1 MLGSSL
7 VRGSQESKNAHLVE
21 EPRKAKV
28 YWLFSRE
35 TKNQFFPRSWLP
47 LSGELAPQATNA
59 RNRIA
64 WSTNKPLS
72 DEGGGKT
79 KRERDKSL
87 KDAVKPLSLS
97 LANARQLPH
106 QREPREAEYVLIK
119 EEIIT
124 DNKLS
129 LMGTICDRLEHK
141 QFFLRSWLPLSGE
154 LAPQATEG

>member
-1 MLGSSL
+1 MQIS
-7 VRGSQESKNAHLVE
+7 
-21 EPRKAKV
+21 
-28 YWLFSRE
+28 
-35 TKNQFFPRSWLP
+35 LP
-47 LSGELAPQATNA
+47 LTREVAKRSF
-59 RNRIA
+59 
-64 WSTNKPLS
+64 
-72 DEGGGKT
+72 DGG
-79 KRERDKSL
+79 RERDKSL